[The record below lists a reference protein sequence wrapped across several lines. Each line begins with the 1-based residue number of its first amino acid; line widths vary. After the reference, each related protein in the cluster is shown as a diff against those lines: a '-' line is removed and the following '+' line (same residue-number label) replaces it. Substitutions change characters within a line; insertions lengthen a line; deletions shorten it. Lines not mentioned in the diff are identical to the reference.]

1 MTKSSDGNFVQLP
14 HNTLLDRMFSF
25 EAKSFLI
32 ANSKSCAKVRQL
44 QNSMVTTTDLY
55 QGYWFVVQYV
65 T

>member
-14 HNTLLDRMFSF
+14 RNTLLDRMFSF

-32 ANSKSCAKVRQL
+32 ANSKSCVKVRQL